1 MRVIEVEMV
10 QAVLGRKN
18 WAKDNTRVEVK
29 DGVVEVYLFGNHIAD
44 ILDGIVK
51 TNEATLARWP
61 TRTTKS
67 RLKALKTIEWTQ
79 VNT

>member
-10 QAVLGRKN
+10 QAVLDRKN

-44 ILDGIVK
+44 IVDKEVK
-51 TNEATLARWP
+51 TNQQTLARWP

-67 RLKALKTIEWTQ
+67 RIRALQTI
-79 VNT
+79 NA

>member
-10 QAVLGRKN
+10 QAVLDRKN

-44 ILDGIVK
+44 IVDKEVK
-51 TNEATLARWP
+51 TNQHTLARWP

-67 RLKALKTIEWTQ
+67 RIRALQTI
-79 VNT
+79 NA